1 MFFFQNLVYSEIYE
15 RIFVFICFSFVLS
28 IILFIVSLL
37 LASHDPYYEKTTAYE
52 CGFEPFQDARN
63 KVDIKFYI
71 VAILFIIFDIEVV
84 FLMPWLVNFFYLGTQ
99 TFWLMIFFLGILA
112 LGFAYE
118 IVKGAL
124 DW

>member
-1 MFFFQNLVYSEIYE
+1 MYE
-15 RIFVFICFSFVLS
+15 RIFVFICFSFILS
-28 IILFIVSLL
+28 VILFIVSLL